1 MAFETIDDRRRRT
14 EIAQRK
20 LTLVAATAV
29 KLAAETININGEL
42 LNYVINA
49 PTLTTDT
56 DFDFVITNADSETI
70 YENTGIADIVSTT
83 VLLSAAPVPMSGELT
98 FTCSY
103 ATDQTSSFDVYL
115 YYK

>member
-20 LTLVAATAV
+20 LTITTAV
-29 KLAAETININGEL
+29 SALSAAVTIQINGEL
-42 LNYVINA
+42 LNYVIDA
-49 PTLTTDT
+49 PALTTDT
-56 DFDFVITNADSETI
+56 TFDFTITNGDSETI
-70 YENTGIADIVSTT
+70 YENTGIADVVSTT
-83 VLLSAAPVPMSGELT
+83 VLLSAAPVPMSGDLT

-103 ATDQTSSFDVYL
+103 ATTQTSSFDVYL